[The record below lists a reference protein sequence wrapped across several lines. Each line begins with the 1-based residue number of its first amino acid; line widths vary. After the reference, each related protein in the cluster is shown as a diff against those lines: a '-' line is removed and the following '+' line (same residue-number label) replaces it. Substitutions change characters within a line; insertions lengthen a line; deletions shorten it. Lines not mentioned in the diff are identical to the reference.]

1 MDDIRV
7 EGVIDPVIKQPV
19 VDPRKAVLD
28 GILETFKNNPGKWA
42 KLAVE
47 GSNIE
52 EKMKKVRS
60 MRTLISK
67 LTKQDKSYGIIM
79 LAAEE
84 KDGQFN
90 ACAIPREIR
99 KRAPSK
105 KKNKAP
111 EAQPQQAPQ

>member
-1 MDDIRV
+1 MDDIRI
-7 EGVIDPVIKQPV
+7 EGVIDPVIKQPA

-28 GILETFKNNPGKWA
+28 GILETFKANPGKWA

-47 GSNIE
+47 GSTTE
-52 EKMKKVRS
+52 DKMKKVRS

-67 LTKQDKSYGIIM
+67 LTKQDKAYGIIT

-99 KRAPSK
+99 KRSASK
-105 KKNKAP
+105 KKKKQQ
-111 EAQPQQAPQ
+111 EVQPQQAPQ